1 MSTVRLDSPKCGIW
15 WCHTGENEGDDKV
28 DMAGQVGHEL
38 HKGDPVHPDQVGM
51 ILANHSF
58 EGQQHEIFSIY
69 GFFISLS
76 NLGR

>member
-1 MSTVRLDSPKCGIW
+1 
-15 WCHTGENEGDDKV
+15 
-28 DMAGQVGHEL
+28 MAGQVGHEL

-69 GFFISLS
+69 GFSIGLS
-76 NLGR
+76 NLGH